1 MGSKK
6 IMKDRIRW
14 WVNNRIDNNQNALIM
29 ITGGT
34 GSGKSYS
41 ALRMAEEYASD
52 RGTEFLVAG
61 NVAFNVESFM
71 YILNMLKP
79 PSGSVLVFDEFGVG
93 MSSKRSLTTA
103 NTIFGFLLQ
112 TFRHKNYIVIFTS
125 PHLGFIDKTA
135 RVLFH
140 LWLETKKIDRGKQEV
155 VLTPRMPT
163 SNQKD
168 GTLDWK
174 LLKLG
179 NNVLLGSYNV
189 SLPSQK
195 VIDDYEIRKSEYTTG
210 LNDKILDSL
219 GDVDAW
225 GSKKRGR
232 R

>member
-79 PSGSVLVFDEFGVG
+79 PSGSVL
-93 MSSKRSLTTA
+93 
-103 NTIFGFLLQ
+103 
-112 TFRHKNYIVIFTS
+112 
-125 PHLGFIDKTA
+125 
-135 RVLFH
+135 
-140 LWLETKKIDRGKQEV
+140 
-155 VLTPRMPT
+155 
-163 SNQKD
+163 
-168 GTLDWK
+168 
-174 LLKLG
+174 
-179 NNVLLGSYNV
+179 
-189 SLPSQK
+189 
-195 VIDDYEIRKSEYTTG
+195 EI
-210 LNDKILDSL
+210 
-219 GDVDAW
+219 
-225 GSKKRGR
+225 GR
-232 R
+232 AHV